1 MTDPPDR
8 RTNPALRR
16 RIDELIDRVHDAR
29 AEIVERGLNAVRDPD
44 HDDGDDRAD
53 ADRRAGDRADDAGP
67 DGARPGGAPRASRAR
82 AKAARRDD
90 APDGA
95 GR

>member
-1 MTDPPDR
+1 MTEPPDR

-44 HDDGDDRAD
+44 QNEDGDDGAH
-53 ADRRAGDRADDAGP
+53 AGR
-67 DGARPGGAPRASRAR
+67 ARPEGAPRASRPR
-82 AKAARRDD
+82 AKDTGRDG

-95 GR
+95 G